1 MAVDHAGSVKGR
13 VLVVDDEPDFLEFV
27 HWQLEMLGY
36 ETRTVQSG
44 EAAVAAMEE
53 FPADVVL
60 ADLRMPGMDGIE
72 LIRRLSLQHSDVQ
85 CIVVT
90 GHGGVESAVAAMRL
104 GAVNYLRKPVGVE
117 ELDVAIQKA
126 LEKVGLM
133 RKVRERQTALEKANA
148 ELAEKNRE
156 LERLR
161 AELEAALQKEARG
174 RREAEAA
181 LARTRLR
188 ECAVEVMALSLRCW
202 RQETGKGK
210 VDLAEESRIWT
221 ATLDNGGTYRT
232 RTLDRY
238 LRLQTLPPNPR
249 FADVIDTGYFV
260 LNQCADD
267 GALRSRLEARIGEL
281 ETMVRNTA

>member
-1 MAVDHAGSVKGR
+1 MAESPAPPKPR

-27 HWQLEMLGY
+27 QWQLETLGY
-36 ETRTVQSG
+36 DARTAESG
-44 EAAVAAMEE
+44 EAAVAQMDEGAV
-53 FPADVVL
+53 DVLL

-72 LIRRLSLQHSDVQ
+72 LIRQTALRHPDAQ

-126 LEKVGLM
+126 LEKADLL
-133 RKVRERQTALEKANA
+133 RRLRERQRELEAANA

-161 AELEAALQKEARG
+161 KELQAALETESQG
-174 RREAEAA
+174 RQAAEAE

-188 ECAVEVMALSLRCW
+188 ECAVEVMALSLQYW
-202 RQETGKGK
+202 RQTTRKGK
-210 VDLAEESRIWT
+210 VVLAEESGIWT
-221 ATLDNGGTYRT
+221 ATLEHGGSYRT

-249 FADVIDTGYFV
+249 FADVMDTAHFV
-260 LNQCADD
+260 LGRCNGD
-267 GALRSRLEARIGEL
+267 GTLRSRLETRVAEL
-281 ETMVRNTA
+281 EQMVRTVS